1 MRDYNISGDYIVFEL
16 CKASDN
22 VHIIEVIAPVKNDGY
37 IDFDVSKEDV
47 VECYQDTDIFE
58 RFGLSHFESN
68 DAIEEMRNKFD
79 EGGRKRYIFEETLSA
94 LNRTFGAYVE
104 DFSRIRVVINAI
116 KHRLLKQIERQEY
129 GKRMSINELLFG
141 GE

>member
-1 MRDYNISGDYIVFEL
+1 MRDYNISEDYIVFEL

-22 VHIIEVIAPVKNDGY
+22 AHIIEVVVPVKNDEF
-37 IDFDVSKEDV
+37 IDLAVSKEDV
-47 VECYQDTDIFE
+47 IECYQDTDIFK
-58 RFGLSHFESN
+58 RFGLSKFESN
-68 DAIEEMRNKFD
+68 DAIEEMRNLFG
-79 EGGRKRYIFEETLSA
+79 EGEIKRYIFEEILSA

>member
-1 MRDYNISGDYIVFEL
+1 MRFGSDSHEFISGVPLGKYKGKWVY
-16 CKASDN
+16 AN
-22 VHIIEVIAPVKNDGY
+22 VTK
-37 IDFDVSKEDV
+37 
-47 VECYQDTDIFE
+47 
-58 RFGLSHFESN
+58 FESN
-68 DAIEEMRNKFD
+68 DAIEEMRNLFG
-79 EGGRKRYIFEETLSA
+79 EGEIKRYIFEEILSA